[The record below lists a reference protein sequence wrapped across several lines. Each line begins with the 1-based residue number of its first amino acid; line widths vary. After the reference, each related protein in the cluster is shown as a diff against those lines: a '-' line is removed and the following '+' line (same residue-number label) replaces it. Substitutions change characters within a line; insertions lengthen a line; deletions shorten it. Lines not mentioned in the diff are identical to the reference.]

1 MAGFSAA
8 TVAPSDDDIKEYL
21 EEDKRFSE
29 EFNRQ
34 LALLRWEE
42 ARKREDDEIGGI
54 SIPYILPDYETA
66 YRKRLKSCIS
76 RRIPDPD
83 RGLALE
89 KKVEIQQ
96 PVHRAPILEQAEL
109 NAVIA
114 AFYQNAVSLDVR
126 DIVT

>member
-1 MAGFSAA
+1 
-8 TVAPSDDDIKEYL
+8 
-21 EEDKRFSE
+21 
-29 EFNRQ
+29 
-34 LALLRWEE
+34 LRWEE
-42 ARKREDDEIGGI
+42 ARKNEDGEIGHF
-54 SIPYILPDYETA
+54 IPYILPDYEIA
-66 YRKRLKSCIS
+66 YRKHLKSCTS
-76 RRIPDPD
+76 RRISGPKS
-83 RGLALE
+83 GLARE